1 MPDVDPEALRVAT
14 RLMGSEAEA
23 RAYFD
28 RLSAW
33 DPEFSRLTQAF
44 GWAGMY
50 GRTVLDDRTR
60 ELVAVTALCTLG
72 KAPQLKD
79 HMLMAL
85 RFGAT
90 REELLEV
97 ILQLV
102 VFCGFPTALNGLP
115 VLEAA
120 LAEHSA
126 ASSGNGGET

>member
-1 MPDVDPEALRVAT
+1 MADVNPEALRVAT
-14 RLMGSEAEA
+14 RLMGSEKKA

-28 RLSAW
+28 RLSTW
-33 DPEFSRLTQAF
+33 DPEFSRLTQDF

-60 ELVAVTALCTLG
+60 ELVAVAALCALG

-90 REELLEV
+90 REELLE
-97 ILQLV
+97 ILLQLV

-120 LAEHSA
+120 LAEH
-126 ASSGNGGET
+126 GGGVNEERG

>member
-1 MPDVDPEALRVAT
+1 MADIHPDALRVAT
-14 RLMGSEAEA
+14 HLMGSEQKA

-33 DPEFSRLTQAF
+33 DPEFSRLTQEF

-60 ELVAVTALCTLG
+60 ELVAVAALCALG
-72 KAPQLKD
+72 KGPQLKD

-90 REELLEV
+90 REELLEIV
-97 ILQLV
+97 LQLV

-126 ASSGNGGET
+126 EATEGGG